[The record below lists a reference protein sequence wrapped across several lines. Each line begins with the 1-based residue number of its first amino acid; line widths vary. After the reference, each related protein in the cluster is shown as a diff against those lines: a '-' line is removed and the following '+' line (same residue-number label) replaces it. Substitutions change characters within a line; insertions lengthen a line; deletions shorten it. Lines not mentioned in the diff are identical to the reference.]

1 MVPRSRGHGREA
13 VAVKLATGLALLLGL
28 ILGAAGVAGL
38 RDLDATA
45 RQVSRAIKS
54 DMRRAVE
61 IRRDMERPQ

>member
-1 MVPRSRGHGREA
+1 
-13 VAVKLATGLALLLGL
+13 VKLATGLALLLGL